1 MEGIFLK
8 DLSKMVVTLLVISM
22 ISGLVLAVTYEN
34 VYPKILANNEAK
46 LIGSLKVLF
55 PESNDFK
62 EIVINDNVYYK
73 AVKDGK
79 MLGMAGS
86 FTNTGFNGDITFV
99 VGVDTSGEV
108 AGVEL
113 LGHTETPGLGARIA
127 DESFIS
133 QFKGKMIDEA
143 FLLGEDVD
151 GITGATISSR
161 AITDGIKNA
170 ANELASV
177 LDKIE

>member
-1 MEGIFLK
+1 M
-8 DLSKMVVTLLVISM
+8 
-22 ISGLVLAVTYEN
+22 
-34 VYPKILANNEAK
+34 
-46 LIGSLKVLF
+46 
-55 PESNDFK
+55 
-62 EIVINDNVYYK
+62 
-73 AVKDGK
+73 
-79 MLGMAGS
+79 
-86 FTNTGFNGDITFV
+86 